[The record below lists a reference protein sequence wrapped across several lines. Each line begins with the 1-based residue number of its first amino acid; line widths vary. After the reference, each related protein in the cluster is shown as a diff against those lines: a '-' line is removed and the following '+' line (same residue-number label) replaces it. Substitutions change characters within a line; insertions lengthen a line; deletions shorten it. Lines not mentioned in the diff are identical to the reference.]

1 MLSSISLH
9 RASGNASKRARC
21 GFCSLDL
28 FCLPPRKTTTKTQS
42 RMIHYNGNGNWKLRL
57 LYNTG
62 RRVHLLL
69 FQLACHAST
78 VYVRRDSALGR
89 KRFLFVFNP
98 LFFLTI
104 GHYTE
109 RIREKKKRNEAD
121 GSDVTS
127 FRRAVR
133 TSQKTQGEADI
144 PEEAEQGG
152 KKDSRACAYW

>member
-1 MLSSISLH
+1 M
-9 RASGNASKRARC
+9 
-21 GFCSLDL
+21 
-28 FCLPPRKTTTKTQS
+28 
-42 RMIHYNGNGNWKLRL
+42 
-57 LYNTG
+57 
-62 RRVHLLL
+62 
-69 FQLACHAST
+69 
-78 VYVRRDSALGR
+78 YVRRDSARGR

-152 KKDSRACAYW
+152 KKTAAPALTGSEMQIFIGRERGRGCQSTDCNGFDSSLLHHPHRITFSLRFL